1 MGMMPWKDSVYGYVA
16 TEEGLRSLT
25 DVERMQRVRQR
36 TMGGTCKVC
45 DRIITSDTSKE
56 GLLAELCDNCF
67 KLQNDVVN
75 EILQGKLVPMMY
87 ELIEIDG
94 GRKHV

>member
-1 MGMMPWKDSVYGYVA
+1 MMSWRDSVYGYAA

-45 DRIITSDTSKE
+45 DRIITSSDTSKE

-75 EILQGKLVPMMY
+75 EILQGDLAPTIH
-87 ELIEIDG
+87 ELPQTDG